1 MRTTLLAMVLP
12 KAVKRAVEAY
22 GKICEV
28 PPPDD
33 PKEFTALQGACK
45 AAIGH
50 LTALFQLHR
59 LVTATLPK
67 AGPDDGAPDNG
78 IPDDPFAEVYA
89 RAARTIAELDGTDA
103 PDGD

>member
-1 MRTTLLAMVLP
+1 MRTTLLAVVLP
-12 KAVKRAVEAY
+12 PAVKRAVEAY
-22 GKICEV
+22 EAISKVCR
-28 PPPDD
+28 PDD

-45 AAIGH
+45 AAISH
-50 LTALFQLHR
+50 LTALFQLNR

-67 AGPDDGAPDNG
+67 AEPDGAAPDDGAPG
-78 IPDDPFAEVYA
+78 DPFAEVYA

>member
-1 MRTTLLAMVLP
+1 MRTALLAVVLP
-12 KAVKRAVEAY
+12 PAVKRAVAAY

-45 AAIGH
+45 AAVGH
-50 LTALFQLHR
+50 LAALFQLHR

-67 AGPDDGAPDNG
+67 SGPDGAAPDDRAPG
-78 IPDDPFAEVYA
+78 DPFAEVYA